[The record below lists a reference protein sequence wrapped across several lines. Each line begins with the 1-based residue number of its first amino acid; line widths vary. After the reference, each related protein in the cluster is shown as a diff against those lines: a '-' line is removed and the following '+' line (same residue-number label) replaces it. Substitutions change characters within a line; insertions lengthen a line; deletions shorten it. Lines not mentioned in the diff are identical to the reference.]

1 MPSHRARTEIAVTS
15 LLLLVLLHG
24 PLGCDDGVV
33 AAPSEGDAEL
43 VSGEPLR
50 VPAEPVAKPEAQAK
64 PSEAR
69 AGEGALALGV
79 VPPPL
84 DTVGVDATIGCEIC
98 RFDQGPKLV
107 VLGAIDDPAWHGALQ
122 DLDAIA
128 SFYGDD
134 GLGAFAVLGERGSE
148 GVRAAGDPAA
158 LRGGIDRLREELRLA
173 LPMLAAAGGERGF
186 AEYRV
191 GASPTVL
198 LLDGKGVVLWS
209 GIAMKR
215 WGELDAAI
223 VRALGDAAK
232 RTDPVVSDQ

>member
-1 MPSHRARTEIAVTS
+1 MLLM
-15 LLLLVLLHG
+15 LLLLSHG

-33 AAPSEGDAEL
+33 AVASERDGEL
-43 VSGEPLR
+43 VAGEPLR
-50 VPAEPVAKPEAQAK
+50 VPAEPDAKPQVEADAK

-69 AGEGALALGV
+69 AGEGVLALGV

-84 DTVGVDATIGCEIC
+84 DTVGEDATIGCEIC
-98 RFDQGPKLV
+98 RFDRGPKLV

-134 GLGAFAVLGERGSE
+134 GLGAFAVLGERGSA
-148 GVRAAGDPAA
+148 GVRAAGDPVA
-158 LRGGIDRLREELRLA
+158 LRGGIDRLRSELRLA
-173 LPMLAAAGGERGF
+173 LPMSAAAGGERGF

-191 GASPTVL
+191 AKSPTVL
-198 LLDGKGVVLWS
+198 LLDGKGAVLWS
-209 GIAMKR
+209 GVAVKW

-223 VRALGDAAK
+223 VRALAGSKDVAEPA
-232 RTDPVVSDQ
+232 PG